1 MSKWKATM
9 PRALPADGEVD
20 VVFAQR
26 GAAGSRMEI
35 SGAFEKN
42 AVGRLFG
49 EMTRLAAGK
58 APAESPAARKHVF
71 TVKRVSDDR
80 IDYALDGEHLVNA
93 NHDDHGW
100 AGMEEIEKLVKAIAG
115 KIGAD
120 VVEVTA

>member
-9 PRALPADGEVD
+9 PRALPADGKVD

-35 SGAFEKN
+35 HGEFDKN

-58 APAESPAARKHVF
+58 APAESTAPSTHVF
-71 TVKRVSDDR
+71 TVKQLDD
-80 IDYALDGEHLVNA
+80 EHVEYSLNGVHLITA
-93 NHDDHGW
+93 NHEDDGW
-100 AGMEEIEKLVKAIAG
+100 AGMERIGLLVNGIAASF
-115 KIGAD
+115 GAT
-120 VVEVTA
+120 VQEVES